1 MIISRITFLS
11 DRREKVRTSKDE
23 SRRLAATSWTSVL
36 VIIRVL
42 LDSPI
47 SMIIVLSTILASSS
61 YNLA

>member
-47 SMIIVLSTILASSS
+47 SMIIVLSTILASTS
-61 YNLA
+61 YSLA

>member
-23 SRRLAATSWTSVL
+23 SRRLAAISWTSVL

-47 SMIIVLSTILASSS
+47 SMIIVLSTILASTS
-61 YNLA
+61 YSLA